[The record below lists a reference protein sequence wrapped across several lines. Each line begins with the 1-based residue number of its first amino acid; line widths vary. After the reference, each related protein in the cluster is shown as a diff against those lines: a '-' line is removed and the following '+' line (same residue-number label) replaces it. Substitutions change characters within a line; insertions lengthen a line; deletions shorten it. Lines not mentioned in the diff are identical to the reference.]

1 MDLGV
6 RGVGTCP
13 IRVNVINKE
22 SPAVAANGNGLKGQH
37 PGVE

>member
-1 MDLGV
+1 M
-6 RGVGTCP
+6 P
-13 IRVNVINKE
+13 INPKSTEPINKE